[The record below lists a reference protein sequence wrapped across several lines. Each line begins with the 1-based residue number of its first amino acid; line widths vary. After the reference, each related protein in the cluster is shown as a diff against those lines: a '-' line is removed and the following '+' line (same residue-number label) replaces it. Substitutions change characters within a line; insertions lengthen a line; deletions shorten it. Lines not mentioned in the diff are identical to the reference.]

1 MPRGQDGFVGRRDFR
16 IAGPARLR
24 YNRLSFWG
32 FFCMTD
38 IAVTS
43 MTGFARAEGRV
54 EARLA
59 FAFAWEAKSVN
70 GKNLEVRLRVPPGF
84 DSVELPARQA
94 AAEAFSRGSIN
105 LSLQIVTES
114 TANQP
119 SIDEAVLDQLIAL
132 AGKKAASLGA
142 GVAPA
147 TLDGLMAMA
156 QGRPPQEIP
165 DAAALAARDAALL
178 ASLKRALVGLAAAR
192 RQEGATLAVVIG
204 GHIDTIAAL
213 CAEAQGLAATQPE
226 ALKARLMLQIQ
237 DMAGA
242 VPALSPE
249 RMAQEAVLLA
259 VKADIREELDRLT
272 AHVGQARELLSKG
285 EPCGRRLDFLSQ
297 EFNREANTLCSKSAD
312 VSLTRVGLALKTTI
326 DQFREQIQNI
336 E

>member
-1 MPRGQDGFVGRRDFR
+1 M
-16 IAGPARLR
+16 AE
-24 YNRLSFWG
+24 
-32 FFCMTD
+32 

-43 MTGFARAEGRV
+43 MTGFARAEGRI
-54 EARLA
+54 EGRPS

-84 DSVELPARQA
+84 DSIEPSARLA
-94 AAEAFSRGSIN
+94 ANESFSRGSIN
-105 LSLQIVTES
+105 LALNVVTES
-114 TANQP
+114 GASQL
-119 SIDEAVLDQLIAL
+119 SIDESILDQLIAL
-132 AGKKAASLGA
+132 AAKRGGSLGA

-147 TLDGLMAMA
+147 SLDGLMAMA
-156 QGRPPQEIP
+156 QGRPTHEMP
-165 DAAALAARDAALL
+165 DAAALAARDATLL
-178 ASLKRALVGLAAAR
+178 AALKRALAGLNTAR
-192 RQEGATLAVVIG
+192 RQEGAKLAAVIG
-204 GHIDTIAAL
+204 SHIDTIAAL
-213 CAEAQGLAATQPE
+213 CAEARALAATQPE
-226 ALKARLMLQIQ
+226 ALKARLMQQIH
-237 DMAGA
+237 DMVGA

-259 VKADIREELDRLT
+259 VKADIREELDRLA

-312 VSLTRVGLALKTTI
+312 VALTRIGMALKTAI

>member
-1 MPRGQDGFVGRRDFR
+1 M
-16 IAGPARLR
+16 AERLR
-24 YNRLSFWG
+24 YKGPG
-32 FFCMTD
+32 FRGFHFMAE

-54 EARLA
+54 EALPA

-94 AAEAFSRGSIN
+94 AAETFSRGSVN
-105 LSLQIVTES
+105 LSLQVVTEGGTNHS
-114 TANQP
+114 A
-119 SIDEAVLDQLIAL
+119 IDEAVLDQLIAL
-132 AGKKAASLGA
+132 AGKRAASLGP
-142 GVAPA
+142 GVGPA
-147 TLDGLMAMA
+147 SLDGLMAMA
-156 QGRPPQEIP
+156 QGRTAQEIP

-178 ASLKRALVGLAAAR
+178 ASLKRALAGLTAAR
-192 RQEGATLAVVIG
+192 RQEGAKLASVIG
-204 GHIDTIAAL
+204 SHIDTIAAL
-213 CAEAQGLAATQPE
+213 CAEARALAATQPE
-226 ALKARLMLQIQ
+226 ALKARLLQQ
-237 DMAGA
+237 VQEMAGA
-242 VPALSPE
+242 VPALSAE

-259 VKADIREELDRLT
+259 VKADIREELDRLA

-312 VSLTRVGLALKTTI
+312 VALTRIGLALKTAI

>member
-1 MPRGQDGFVGRRDFR
+1 M
-16 IAGPARLR
+16 A
-24 YNRLSFWG
+24 
-32 FFCMTD
+32 D

-43 MTGFARAEGRV
+43 MTGFARAEGRI
-54 EARLA
+54 ESQSQGRAS

-84 DSVELPARQA
+84 DSVEPAARQA

-105 LSLQIVTES
+105 LGLAIVSENAAPQATV
-114 TANQP
+114 
-119 SIDEAVLDQLIAL
+119 DETVLDQLIAL
-132 AGKKAASLGA
+132 ATKRGAALGP

-147 TLDGLMAMA
+147 SLDGLMAMA
-156 QGRPPQEIP
+156 QGRPAQDMP

-178 ASLKRALVGLAAAR
+178 AALKRALAGLTTAR
-192 RQEGATLAVVIG
+192 RQEGAKLAPVIG
-204 GHIDTIAAL
+204 SHIDTIAAL
-213 CAEAQGLAATQPE
+213 CAEARALAATQPE
-226 ALKARLMLQIQ
+226 ALKARLMQQVQ

-242 VPALSPE
+242 VPALSAE

-259 VKADIREELDRLT
+259 VKADIREELDRLA

-312 VSLTRVGLALKTTI
+312 VALTRIGLALKTAI

>member
-1 MPRGQDGFVGRRDFR
+1 M
-16 IAGPARLR
+16 AE
-24 YNRLSFWG
+24 
-32 FFCMTD
+32 

-43 MTGFARAEGRV
+43 MTGFARAEGRI
-54 EARLA
+54 EGNPS
-59 FAFAWEAKSVN
+59 FAFSWEAKSVN
-70 GKNLEVRLRVPPGF
+70 GKNLEVRLRVPSGF
-84 DSVELPARQA
+84 DSIEPAARQA
-94 AAEAFSRGSIN
+94 ANESFSRGSIN
-105 LSLQIVTES
+105 LALNVVAENS
-114 TANQP
+114 TSQL

-132 AGKKAASLGA
+132 AAKRGGSS

-147 TLDGLMAMA
+147 SLDGLMAMA
-156 QGRPPQEIP
+156 QGRPAQEMP

-178 ASLKRALVGLAAAR
+178 AALKRALAGLATAR
-192 RQEGATLAVVIG
+192 RQEGAKLAAVIG
-204 GHIDTIAAL
+204 SHIDTIAAL
-213 CAEAQGLAATQPE
+213 CAEARALAATQPE
-226 ALKARLMLQIQ
+226 ALKARLMQQIQ
-237 DMAGA
+237 EMAGA

-259 VKADIREELDRLT
+259 VKADIREELDRLA

-312 VSLTRVGLALKTTI
+312 VALTRIGLALKTTI

>member
-1 MPRGQDGFVGRRDFR
+1 M
-16 IAGPARLR
+16 A
-24 YNRLSFWG
+24 
-32 FFCMTD
+32 D

-54 EARLA
+54 EGRPS

-84 DSVELPARQA
+84 DSIEPSARQA
-94 AAEAFSRGSIN
+94 ANESFARGSIN
-105 LSLQIVTES
+105 LALNVVTEIG
-114 TANQP
+114 ANQL

-132 AGKKAASLGA
+132 AAKRGDAI

-147 TLDGLMAMA
+147 SLDGLMAMA
-156 QGRPPQEIP
+156 QGRPAQEMP
-165 DAAALAARDAALL
+165 DAAALAARDATLL
-178 ASLKRALVGLAAAR
+178 AALKRALAGLATAR
-192 RQEGATLAVVIG
+192 RQEGAKLAAVIG
-204 GHIDTIAAL
+204 SHIDTIAAL
-213 CAEAQGLAATQPE
+213 CAEARALAATQPE
-226 ALKARLMLQIQ
+226 ALKARLMQQIQ
-237 DMAGA
+237 EIAGA

-259 VKADIREELDRLT
+259 VKTDIREELDRLA

-312 VSLTRVGLALKTTI
+312 VALTRIGLALKTTI

>member
-1 MPRGQDGFVGRRDFR
+1 MADVV
-16 IAGPARLR
+16 
-24 YNRLSFWG
+24 
-32 FFCMTD
+32 
-38 IAVTS
+38 VTS
-43 MTGFARAEGRV
+43 MTGFARADGRI
-54 EARLA
+54 EAKPA

-84 DSVELPARQA
+84 DSVEMSARQA
-94 AAEAFSRGSIN
+94 AAESFSRGSIN

-114 TANQP
+114 GTNQI
-119 SIDEAVLDQLIAL
+119 SVDEAMLDELIAM
-132 AGKKAASLGA
+132 ASKKAAAMRG
-142 GVAPA
+142 GVTAA
-147 TLDGLMAMA
+147 SLDGLMAMA
-156 QGRPPQEIP
+156 QGRSAQEIP

-178 ASLKRALVGLAAAR
+178 ASLKRALAGLNAAR
-192 RQEGATLAVVIG
+192 KQEGAKLAPVIG
-204 GHIDTIAAL
+204 SHIDTIAAL
-213 CAEAQGLAATQPE
+213 CAEASALAATQPE
-226 ALKARLMLQIQ
+226 ALKARLMQQVQ

-242 VPALSPE
+242 VPALSAE

-312 VSLTRVGLALKTTI
+312 VALTRVGLALKTTI

>member
-1 MPRGQDGFVGRRDFR
+1 M
-16 IAGPARLR
+16 AE
-24 YNRLSFWG
+24 
-32 FFCMTD
+32 

-43 MTGFARAEGRV
+43 MTGFARAEGRI
-54 EARLA
+54 EGHPS

-70 GKNLEVRLRVPPGF
+70 GKNLEVRMRVPSGF
-84 DSVELPARQA
+84 DSIEPAARLA
-94 AAEAFSRGSIN
+94 ANESFSRGSIN
-105 LSLQIVTES
+105 LALNVVAES
-114 TANQP
+114 GTSQL
-119 SIDEAVLDQLIAL
+119 SIDEAILDQLIAL
-132 AGKKAASLGA
+132 AAKRGSSS

-147 TLDGLMAMA
+147 SLDGLMAMA
-156 QGRPPQEIP
+156 QGRPAQEMP

-178 ASLKRALVGLAAAR
+178 AALKRALAGLITAR
-192 RQEGATLAVVIG
+192 RQEGAKLAAVIG
-204 GHIDTIAAL
+204 SHIDTIAAL
-213 CAEAQGLAATQPE
+213 CAEARALAATQPE
-226 ALKARLMLQIQ
+226 ALKARLLQQIQ

-259 VKADIREELDRLT
+259 VKADIREELDRLA

-312 VSLTRVGLALKTTI
+312 VALTRIGLALKTTI